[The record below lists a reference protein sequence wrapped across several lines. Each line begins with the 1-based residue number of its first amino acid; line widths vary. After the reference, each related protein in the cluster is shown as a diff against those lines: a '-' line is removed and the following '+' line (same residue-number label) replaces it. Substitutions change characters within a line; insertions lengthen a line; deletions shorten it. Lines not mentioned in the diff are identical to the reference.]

1 MTRILFLSYLSDD
14 YSRSG
19 TLASA
24 LGKNSAL
31 KMDFYRICTVSVKEI
46 AKLRKFLKENS
57 FNYEYIVIM
66 SPAHF
71 LTIFAKVFS
80 RAFLILDAGW
90 PLSDASKIRRGT
102 KSLKYLKDLF
112 IDRLSMF
119 LSDIVILESIAQMRA
134 LEQKR
139 YKFRRIPQV
148 IYTGLR
154 EDRFNSSQ
162 ERTNSSKYEGTPEKL
177 KVIFRGKYNDE
188 AGLEFI
194 QHVFSKRKD
203 SFELI
208 ICCPGI
214 PEYFKRNRDITFIA
228 RYLEDEEIAKL
239 LAKSHLAIN
248 QFGKSDRIQR
258 SIAHKVFEYAYFGIP
273 TICQRGS
280 AAEEIF
286 SNNQFFYLSQ
296 DQLGRFLDQILM
308 NKVETLKDLSERS
321 KRIMN
326 TYEETLSERAIEK
339 QFSKIIKNLEKNRRP
354 ARDS

>member
-1 MTRILFLSYLSDD
+1 MTKVLFLSYLSAD

-24 LGKNSAL
+24 LGNSSAF
-31 KMDFYRICTVSVKEI
+31 KIDFYRICTMSVSEI
-46 AKLRKFLKENS
+46 AKLRKFFKDNA

-66 SPAHF
+66 SPSHF
-71 LTIFAKVFS
+71 LTILVKSFS

-90 PLSDASKIRRGT
+90 PLSDASEIRRGT

-119 LSDIVILESIAQMRA
+119 WSDIVILESVAQMKA

-139 YKFRRIPQV
+139 YRFRRIPQV
-148 IYTGLR
+148 IYTGIR
-154 EDRFNSSQ
+154 EDRFRSSQ
-162 ERTNSSKYEGTPEKL
+162 RRSNSSKYEGTPEKL

-194 QHVFSKRKD
+194 QQVFANRKD

-208 ICCPGI
+208 ICCPDI
-214 PEYFKRNRDITFIA
+214 PEYFKRNKEITFIA

-239 LAKSHLAIN
+239 LTNSHLAIN
-248 QFGKSDRIQR
+248 QFGSSDRIQR

-273 TICQRGS
+273 TICRRDS

-286 SNNQFFYLSQ
+286 ADNQFFYLSQ
-296 DQLGRFLDQILM
+296 DQLGKFLDQIVT
-308 NKVETLKDLSERS
+308 NKRETLKDLSERS
-321 KRIMN
+321 KRILN
-326 TYEETLSERAIEK
+326 TYQETLSKGAIEK
-339 QFSKIIKNLEKNRRP
+339 QFSNIIKNLEQNRKHL
-354 ARDS
+354 RDS